1 LSTAGIYRR
10 AWSTYRWR
18 FWQLTAIGMVVFG
31 LSGVIETAIQLLAG
45 ELSGHDHPTLSTI
58 GVAVAATSGVSAG
71 GLVLFGGLVEHTV
84 AEHQHG
90 APYRPLAVAIR
101 RLPLVALLIA
111 DLVTAVLTAAGVALF
126 VVPGLVA
133 FTFLSLSGALIVSQG
148 APALGSLAQSARL
161 VRSEFW
167 LTARCVTLPI
177 AIETALVH
185 GVSVLDR
192 EHPLAAAFVANA
204 ALGAAVGVSVGLV
217 EATLA
222 LELIHRSQRR
232 SAVQH

>member
-1 LSTAGIYRR
+1 
-10 AWSTYRWR
+10 
-18 FWQLTAIGMVVFG
+18 VFG
-31 LSGVIETAIQLLAG
+31 LSGVVQAVVQLAAG
-45 ELSGHDHPTLSTI
+45 ELSGHDRSAISAL
-58 GVAVAATSGVSAG
+58 GVAVAATSGLSAG

-90 APYRPLAVAIR
+90 AAHRSLAEGIR
-101 RLPLVALLIA
+101 RLPLVSLLIA
-111 DLVTAVLTAAGVALF
+111 DLVTSVLTAAGVAFFIL
-126 VVPGLVA
+126 PGLAV
-133 FTFLSLSGALIVSQG
+133 FTFLSLSGALIVSEG
-148 APALGSLAQSARL
+148 APAFASLRRSIGL
-161 VRSEFW
+161 VRPVFW

-192 EHPLAAAFVANA
+192 GHPLFAAFVANA

-222 LELIHRSQRR
+222 LELIHRARR
-232 SAVQH
+232 PAAVRD